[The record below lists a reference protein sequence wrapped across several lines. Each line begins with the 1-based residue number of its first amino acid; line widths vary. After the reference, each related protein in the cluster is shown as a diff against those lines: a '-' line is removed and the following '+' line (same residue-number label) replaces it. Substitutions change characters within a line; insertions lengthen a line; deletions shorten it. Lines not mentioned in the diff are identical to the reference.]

1 MPAYWKYRQR
11 RGQAGEGPIQ
21 SKADVPAPLDLLRA
35 VAYFR
40 PLREAELQRLQG
52 WAIHQQFPRG
62 RVIMLENDPCPGMYL
77 IESGRVRLFRTS
89 SDGREQVLMLVGP
102 GGVFNDVPV
111 FGGGMNAAAAA
122 ATERTSLYLLPTEHV
137 LDAFKANPDA
147 ALAVAREFA
156 GQLRILAGL
165 VEDLSFRHVTS
176 RVAKLLLDYAE
187 APAGGGGRPRL
198 TQQEIASM
206 VGSVREVVG
215 RSLGALEREGAIRIE
230 RARIV
235 VADRDALRRM
245 A

>member
-1 MPAYWKYRQR
+1 
-11 RGQAGEGPIQ
+11 
-21 SKADVPAPLDLLRA
+21 
-35 VAYFR
+35 
-40 PLREAELQRLQG
+40 
-52 WAIHQQFPRG
+52 
-62 RVIMLENDPCPGMYL
+62 MLENDPCPGMYL
-77 IESGRVRLFRTS
+77 IESGRVKLFRTS

-111 FGGGMNAAAAA
+111 FGGGTNAAAAA
-122 ATERTSLYLLPTEHV
+122 ATERTSLYLIPTEHV
-137 LDAFKANPDA
+137 LAAMQAHPGA

-156 GQLRILAGL
+156 GQLRRLADL

-187 APAGGGGRPRL
+187 APTGADRTKPTRL
-198 TQQEIASM
+198 TQQEIAAM

-215 RSLGALEREGAIRIE
+215 RSLAALEREGAIRIE

-235 VADRDALRRM
+235 VADRDALHRM